1 MNLPLSDT
9 DLVTPLV
16 LLVDDYADTRD
27 LYRLALEV
35 RGFRVVEAVNGQ
47 EAVELTRALRP
58 AVVLMDLSMPVLD
71 GWMATRL
78 LKATPDTAGIPVVA
92 LTAHAR
98 EIDRTR
104 ALDAGCDVFLSKP
117 CLPSHLVERI
127 NQVLRRGDAP
137 SVADER
143 EFN

>member
-47 EAVELTRALRP
+47 QAVEMTRALRP

-78 LKATPDTAGIPVVA
+78 LKGAPDTAGIPVVA

-117 CLPSHLVERI
+117 CLPSHLVDRI
-127 NQVLRRGDAP
+127 NQVLSRA
-137 SVADER
+137 
-143 EFN
+143 